1 MVSLKKVYG
10 FVEDNSKSLL
20 DEFRQFIRQPGIS
33 TEDSGIQATVNW
45 LVAKMKENGIA
56 DVQVFQTARH
66 PIILGRIN
74 GKDAKHTL
82 LVYGHYD
89 VQPPGDRQD
98 WKADPFA
105 AETVEGQIIGRGTS
119 DMKNNLMACVHAVRA
134 ILEIGKSLPLNL
146 IYLFEGEEEIGSP
159 SLKPF
164 IEQHAQELSKC
175 DAILC
180 GDGGGENKA
189 GENLIMYGLKGML
202 FLELSVKSPNAR
214 EIHSMYAGVIEN
226 PAWRLISALMALK
239 QGNQVIIPH
248 FYDGAEE
255 PSMGERMK
263 YGLARFAVR
272 RENLEESFGFEL
284 KKDMSVST
292 ALTEAFYKPTLNING
307 LWSGY
312 TVKKGI
318 KTIVPDSAYAHLDI
332 RTVPGQD
339 TALILKSFKDYLK
352 SKGFGDVT
360 VEKLGSDLPGYK
372 IDPSERIA
380 RVVEQATKALSKKTT
395 TIPIMPGS
403 GAMAWLPHILHKPMA
418 FAGSGVIY
426 MAHSAN
432 EFITPEQYIK
442 GIKLF
447 ATIYDGFAS

>member
-1 MVSLKKVYG
+1 MVSLKSIYG
-10 FVEDNSKSLL
+10 FVEDNSRSLL

-33 TEDSGIQATVNW
+33 TEDSGIQATVDW

-66 PIILGRIN
+66 PIILGKIDGR
-74 GKDAKHTL
+74 KAERTL

-89 VQPPGDRQD
+89 VQPPGDRHD

-105 AETVEGQIIGRGTS
+105 AEIVDGQIIGRGTS
-119 DMKNNLMACVHAVRA
+119 DMKNNLMACVHAVKA
-134 ILEIGKSLPLNL
+134 IHETGKSLPLNL

-164 IEQHAQELSKC
+164 IEQHLQELSKC

-180 GDGGGENKA
+180 GDGGGENKT

-202 FLELSVKSPNAR
+202 FLELSVKSPDDR

-226 PAWRLISALMALK
+226 PAWRLISALMTLK
-239 QGNQVIIPH
+239 QGNQVVIPH

-255 PSMGERMK
+255 PSIGEKMK
-263 YGLARFAVR
+263 YGLARFAMK
-272 RENLEESFGFEL
+272 RESLEGSFGFTL
-284 KKDMSVST
+284 KKDMTVST
-292 ALTEAFYKPTLNING
+292 ALTEVFYKPTLNING

-312 TVKKGI
+312 TVRGGL
-318 KTIVPDSAYAHLDI
+318 KTIVPDSAYVHLDI

-339 TALILKSFKDYLK
+339 TALIFESLKDYLK
-352 SKGFGDVT
+352 SKGFADVT
-360 VEKLGSDLPGYK
+360 VEKLGFDLPGYK
-372 IDPSERIA
+372 IDSGERIA
-380 RVVEQATKALSKKTT
+380 KVVEQATKALSKKTT

-403 GAMAWLPHILHKPMA
+403 GAMAWLPHVLRKPMA
-418 FAGSGVIY
+418 FAGSGVVY

-432 EFITPEQYIK
+432 EFITPEQYLK

-447 ATIYDGFAS
+447 ATIYNDYAS